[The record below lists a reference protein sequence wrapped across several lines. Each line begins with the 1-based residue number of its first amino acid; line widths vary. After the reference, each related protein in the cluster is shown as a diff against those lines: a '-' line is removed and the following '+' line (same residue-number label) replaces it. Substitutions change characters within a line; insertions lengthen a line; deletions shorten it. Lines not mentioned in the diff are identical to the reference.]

1 MRNEASSK
9 ECTANSILPVRI
21 NLFLDYFL
29 HWIIKSHFIHLWSI
43 QMDTLKK
50 LELIIHGYF
59 INLQKGSE
67 FHGSPRMDL

>member
-21 NLFLDYFL
+21 NLFLDYL
-29 HWIIKSHFIHLWSI
+29 HHWIIKSQSIHLWSI
-43 QMDTLKK
+43 QMDTFKK
-50 LELIIHGYF
+50 TWTDIHGYF

-67 FHGSPRMDL
+67 FHSSPRMDL

>member
-43 QMDTLKK
+43 QMDAFK
-50 LELIIHGYF
+50 IHGYF
-59 INLQKGSE
+59 INLKKGSE